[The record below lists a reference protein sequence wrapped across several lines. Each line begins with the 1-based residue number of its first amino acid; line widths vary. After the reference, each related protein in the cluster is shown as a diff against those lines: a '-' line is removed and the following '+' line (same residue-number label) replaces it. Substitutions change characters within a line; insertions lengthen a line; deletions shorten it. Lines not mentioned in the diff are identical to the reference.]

1 MLVFTQVLNLIN
13 IIQNKSQ
20 LSWWTACKFVT
31 KRQADPE
38 AVTQW
43 LGQSIDVLESEEMGA
58 CLFKVQ
64 INSRFKKN
72 ARSINMELRIQHVM
86 YVLYGYV
93 SRQTMCW
100 NV

>member
-1 MLVFTQVLNLIN
+1 MD
-13 IIQNKSQ
+13 
-20 LSWWTACKFVT
+20 CKFVT

-64 INSRFKKN
+64 INSKSTR
-72 ARSINMELRIQHVM
+72 
-86 YVLYGYV
+86 
-93 SRQTMCW
+93 
-100 NV
+100 